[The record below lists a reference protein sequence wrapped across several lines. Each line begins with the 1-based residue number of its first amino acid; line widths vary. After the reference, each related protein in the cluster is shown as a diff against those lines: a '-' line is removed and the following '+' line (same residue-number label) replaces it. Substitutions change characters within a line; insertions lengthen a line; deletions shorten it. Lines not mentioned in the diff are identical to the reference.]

1 MYKKIQKKVGAGLQ
15 LIEPLH
21 TELDLVALQL
31 AEFLVQQL
39 GRVLVVDYDEISVRL
54 KQANQDLQ
62 FVVKD
67 VRVTKHE
74 NS

>member
-54 KQANQDLQ
+54 KQANQDL
-62 FVVKD
+62 
-67 VRVTKHE
+67 
-74 NS
+74 